1 MIGHFIEGAI
11 VLKPLKGQTGYVM
24 KLNWVCSVREKFFRI
39 RLRHIKRFHE
49 V

>member
-24 KLNWVCSVREKFFRI
+24 KLNWVCSVSLSLSWVEFECI
-39 RLRHIKRFHE
+39 
-49 V
+49 VDV